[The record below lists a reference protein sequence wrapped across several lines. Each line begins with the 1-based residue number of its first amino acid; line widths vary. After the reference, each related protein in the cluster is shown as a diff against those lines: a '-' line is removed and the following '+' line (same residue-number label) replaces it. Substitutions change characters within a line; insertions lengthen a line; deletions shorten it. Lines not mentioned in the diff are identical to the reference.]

1 MNKPPILSSQLLWI
15 IATIIFLWIL
25 ATILWF
31 AYRGALPPILAQN
44 DKLAHFALYGIAT
57 FLGHRAFNRRHLRPR
72 GYSIPLFPALFLLFT
87 LGEELVQHFS
97 PNRTFDLWDSIS
109 STIGIGV
116 GYGLAQYR
124 RRQPN

>member
-1 MNKPPILSSQLLWI
+1 MNKPLTVSSQLLWT
-15 IATIIFLWIL
+15 IATIIFLCIL

-31 AYRGALPPILAQN
+31 AYRGALPPVLTQN
-44 DKLAHFALYGIAT
+44 DKLAHFVLYGMAT

-72 GYSIPLFPALFLLFT
+72 GCSIPLFPALFLLFT

-97 PNRTFDLWDSIS
+97 PNRTLDLWDSIA